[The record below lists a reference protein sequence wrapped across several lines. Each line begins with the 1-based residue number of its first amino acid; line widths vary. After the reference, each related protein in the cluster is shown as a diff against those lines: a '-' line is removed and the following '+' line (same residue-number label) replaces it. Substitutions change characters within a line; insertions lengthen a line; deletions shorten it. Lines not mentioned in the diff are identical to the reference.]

1 MEKIK
6 KNNSILSA
14 GYWKD
19 AARNFTNTKMLA
31 MAAMFIALRVA
42 AKFLK
47 IPLAAG
53 LYITFDSYVNALGA
67 MIYGPLVALAV
78 GAVSDTIGCIVA
90 PIGPYFLPFILVEM
104 SSSFI
109 FALFFWNKKISIP
122 RTLFAKFSVNFV
134 CNIILNSIFMKWSY
148 FVFYGIE
155 KAEAYNIIN
164 LTRIVKNLIMF
175 PIEAII
181 IAFFLNAFLPVLHKL
196 KFYKN
201 SGENVSIS
209 KKDII
214 FAVLL
219 TCVSIGLILFY
230 IFFLKDF
237 IKAHNFKLF

>member
-6 KNNSILSA
+6 KSNTILKSD
-14 GYWKD
+14 YWKD
-19 AARNFTNTKMLA
+19 AAKNFTDTKMLA
-31 MAAMFIALRVA
+31 LAAMFIALRVA

-109 FALFFWNKKISIP
+109 FALFFWKKEITIP
-122 RTLFAKFSVNFV
+122 RTLTAKFSVNLV

-148 FVFYGIE
+148 FFFYGIE

-175 PIEAII
+175 PFEAMI
-181 IAFFLNAFLPVLHKL
+181 IAFFLNAFLPVLHRLKL
-196 KFYKN
+196 YK
-201 SGENVSIS
+201 SDKQSVSVS

-214 FAVLL
+214 IAVSL
-219 TCVSIGLILFY
+219 TALSIGLILFY

>member
-1 MEKIK
+1 MQKIE
-6 KNNSILSA
+6 KNNYVLSL

-19 AARNFTNTKMLA
+19 AARNFTDTKMLA
-31 MAAMFIALRVA
+31 LAAMFIALRVA

-109 FALFFWNKKISIP
+109 FALFFWNKKITIP
-122 RTLFAKFSVNFV
+122 RVLLAKFSVNFV

-155 KAEAYNIIN
+155 KADAYNIIN

-175 PIEAII
+175 PFEAIV
-181 IAFFLNAFLPVLHKL
+181 IAVFLNAFLPALHKL
-196 KFYKN
+196 KLYK
-201 SGENVSIS
+201 SDGKRVEVS

-214 FAVLL
+214 IAVLL
-219 TCVSIGLILFY
+219 AVFSVALILFY

-237 IKAHNFKLF
+237 VKAHNFKLF